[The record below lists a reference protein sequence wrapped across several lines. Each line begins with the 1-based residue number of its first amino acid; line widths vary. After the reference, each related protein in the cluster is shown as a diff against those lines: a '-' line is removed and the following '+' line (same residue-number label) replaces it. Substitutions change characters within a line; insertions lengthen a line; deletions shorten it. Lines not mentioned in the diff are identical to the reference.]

1 MKKMSTVVLL
11 ITLMLTVSYLTPI
24 FLLDY
29 TRSTCYNSSIE
40 LSTTSID
47 KLVNNDRI
55 AKAIKKTKYPYTL
68 AAIAKRETGGT
79 FNPNVVGD
87 RGQSFG
93 LYQIQEKHWGKF
105 DKSIEGQT
113 NKAEEILDKLIKAH
127 GYTKAIERYNGSG
140 KMARMYKEDV
150 LKTVSSLRRQ
160 DIGNRI

>member
-29 TRSTCYNSSIE
+29 KDTACYHTNVGW
-40 LSTTSID
+40 STTSID
-47 KLVNNDRI
+47 KLVKNERI

-79 FNPNVVGD
+79 FNPNLIGD

-113 NKAEEILDKLIKAH
+113 KKAEEILDELIKAH
-127 GYTKAIERYNGSG
+127 RYTKAVERWNGSG
-140 KMARMYKEDV
+140 RMARVYRDDV
-150 LKTVSSLRRQ
+150 LKTVSLLRRQ
-160 DIGNRI
+160 DKDG